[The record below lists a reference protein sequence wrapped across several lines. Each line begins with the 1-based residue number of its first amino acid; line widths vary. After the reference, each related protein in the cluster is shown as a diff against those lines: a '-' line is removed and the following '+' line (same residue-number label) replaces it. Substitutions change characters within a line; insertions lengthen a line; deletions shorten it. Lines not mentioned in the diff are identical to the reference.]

1 MEQEEIKVRPV
12 RYVKVEKV
20 NPNGW
25 KEKRRKILLNNEVSR
40 FKIVFKDNFVTFIIS
55 ALGLV
60 AALSWNDAVRTT
72 IDTLF
77 PSQANL
83 IYKYYAAIVVT
94 IISITA
100 TFFLS
105 KLKPEK

>member
-1 MEQEEIKVRPV
+1 MAEEIKVKPV
-12 RYVKVEKV
+12 KIEKPK
-20 NPNGW
+20 PNVW
-25 KEKRRKILLNNEVSR
+25 KEKRRRLILNHEVSK
-40 FKIVFKDNFVTFIIS
+40 FKTVFRENFITLIVS
-55 ALGLV
+55 SMGLV

-105 KLKPEK
+105 KLKSEK